1 MKKFILAIMAMV
13 LTAPAFAQMSSGGF
27 SLSHSTVYYGVRI
40 GASFSTLDVNLLEV
54 TPDLGTKAGMTLAG
68 VIGLRVSESV
78 PVFLESGLYYNG
90 RGAKNDEYK
99 VNLNYL
105 EIPIL
110 IKYGVNIKDQIT
122 VLPFVGPYFGYA
134 IGGKAFLPGHDGSP
148 FFKEGGIKH
157 GDMGFKFGAGVEYNM
172 LYLEAGYQAGVAN
185 IGKKPNET
193 HTGSFF
199 MNFGINF

>member
-13 LTAPAFAQMSSGGF
+13 LTAPAFAQMASGGF

-40 GASFSTLDVNLLEV
+40 GASFSNLDVNV
-54 TPDLGTKAGMTLAG
+54 GGQGVDLGTKTGMTLAG

-90 RGAKNDEYK
+90 RGAKKDEAK
-99 VNLNYL
+99 LNLNYFD
-105 EIPIL
+105 IPIL
-110 IKYGVNIKDQIT
+110 IKYGVNVKDQIT
-122 VLPFVGPYFGYA
+122 ILPFVGPYFGYA
-134 IGGKAFLPGHDGSP
+134 IGGKATIGDIDGNP
-148 FFKEGGIKH
+148 FRDGMVKH